1 MGAGSL
7 GDHWNIVARC
17 VRFFDGGRHGARR
30 HSFRRRAQWHQRQ
43 QARSGVDVLLIQL
56 QGGMNVVASTKT
68 DAQGLYHIDNAAI
81 GAGPMLIRAVYRG
94 VFFHQ
99 PLTPGTS
106 TVDVTIYEPTT
117 NPMPCRFRC
126 ASSCSNPTETS

>member
-1 MGAGSL
+1 
-7 GDHWNIVARC
+7 
-17 VRFFDGGRHGARR
+17 
-30 HSFRRRAQWHQRQ
+30 
-43 QARSGVDVLLIQL
+43 
-56 QGGMNVVASTKT
+56 MNVVASTKT

-106 TVDVTIYEPTT
+106 TVDVTIYEPPRT
-117 NPMPCRFRC
+117 PILGRFRC
-126 ASSCSNPTETS
+126 ASSFPTPTETS